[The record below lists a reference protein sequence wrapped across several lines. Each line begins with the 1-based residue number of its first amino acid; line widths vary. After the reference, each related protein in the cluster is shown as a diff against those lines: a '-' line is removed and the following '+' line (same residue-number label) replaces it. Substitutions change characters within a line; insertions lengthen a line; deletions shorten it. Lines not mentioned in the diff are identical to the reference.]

1 MPAAQTRY
9 ATTVTAVGEQVAE
22 FVTQGL
28 LIWFAEGAPE
38 ELHFFTVLHRPT
50 VTTGGGDYILPTK
63 QNQPTLRSDIA
74 AAFAEPPAG
83 LSPPADGVSRG
94 RHRPGLRGGQ
104 GARADRE
111 AAAGGDDLAG
121 RIPPAGL
128 AGMRAGLPPGT

>member
-50 VTTGGGDYILPTK
+50 VTTGGVRPGDLVRIDDK
-63 QNQPTLRSDIA
+63 
-74 AAFAEPPAG
+74 AFRVTAVGEVANDNMVNLG
-83 LSPPADGVSRG
+83 HIDMKANGVSEAPLPG
-94 RHRPGLRGGQ
+94 DLCLEELPLPEPRPGTTLVIEGEG
-104 GARADRE
+104 
-111 AAAGGDDLAG
+111 
-121 RIPPAGL
+121 P
-128 AGMRAGLPPGT
+128 